1 MKLEYIDGVTLKK
14 MIIKAAEVLKQNK
27 GQVDALNVFPVP
39 DGDTGTNM
47 ALTMES
53 AVKELYKLK
62 TSNLNEVAEKVANG
76 SLMGARGNSGVILS
90 QIFRGFA
97 KGVENKNTINSFEF
111 AEALRIGSDFA
122 YKAVLKPV
130 EGTILTVVRECA
142 KRAVQLARSEKNI
155 IKIIEGII
163 NHGEKTVQ
171 KTSDMLPV
179 LKEAGVVDAGAQGF
193 IFILK
198 GFFESLITDYTSKEE
213 EEKSFKTETSYI
225 PVEDKNLKF
234 LYCTE
239 ILLKGKDL
247 NVDEI
252 KKDLSEM
259 GNSILVVGSD
269 NLIKIHIHS
278 NHPGNVIEKCL
289 KMGELVQ
296 IKIDNMKEQ
305 HRSFLDMKKQNKNK
319 NIGIVA
325 VSSGEGFEEILAN
338 LGVDTIIE
346 GGQTMNPSTEELVQA
361 IQKTNAESII
371 VLPNNSNI
379 ILAAKQAKEISE
391 KQVVVIPT
399 KNIPQSITALLAFNL
414 NDSIDVNKQNMIR
427 AIENVKTG
435 EITFAVRDSKYNGFR
450 INKGDYIGLVDGEIH
465 AVGKDMEKI
474 VFSLFDEMVTETS
487 EIITIFYGKD
497 VNETEAKILFD
508 KLQAKYPECEIELHF
523 GGQPLYY
530 YVFSVE

>member
-27 GQVDALNVFPVP
+27 DRIDALNVFPVP

-97 KGVENKNTINSFEF
+97 KGVKNKNNINAFEF
-111 AEALRIGSDFA
+111 AEALRNGSEFA
-122 YKAVLKPV
+122 YKAVLRPV

-142 KRAVQLARSEKNI
+142 KRAVQLAPSEKNI
-155 IKIIEGII
+155 IKLIEGII

-171 KTSDMLPV
+171 KTPDMLPV

-193 IFILK
+193 VFILK
-198 GFFESLITDYTSKEE
+198 GFFESLMTDYTSKEE
-213 EEKSFKTETSYI
+213 ERESIKTETVYV
-225 PVEDKNLKF
+225 PEDKNLEF

-247 NVDEI
+247 NVDKI
-252 KKDLSEM
+252 KMDLSEM
-259 GNSILVVGSD
+259 GNSLLVVGSE

-305 HRSFLDMKKQNKNK
+305 HRNFLDIKKQNK

-325 VSSGEGFEEILAN
+325 VSSGEGFEKILTS

-346 GGQTMNPSTEELVQA
+346 GGQTMNPSTEEFVQA
-361 IQKTNAESII
+361 IRKTNAENVII
-371 VLPNNSNI
+371 FPNNSNI
-379 ILAAKQAKEISE
+379 ILAAKQAKEISG

-414 NDSIDVNKQNMIR
+414 NDSIDVNKQNMMR

-435 EITFAVRDSKYNGFR
+435 EVTFAVRDSKYNGFR

-487 EIITIFYGKD
+487 EIITVFYGKD